1 MLDSARCAHGKK
13 PQWGTHMTLKIRLI
27 IALGMLTTIIVS
39 LMGAS
44 YLMLSTSRGYTD
56 MLVSD
61 HLRPVTNLKS
71 VADAY
76 AVAIVDNVHK
86 ARAGTVTWDEAVKVL
101 ADAEQLIEQSWSQ
114 ELAREKPAEDM
125 AVEAEVV
132 ATINAAAD
140 EMDALRAILAARDQ
154 KALEDFAV
162 NRLYPAIDPISTAIS
177 NAIALLQQNAIDDLV
192 ELSSFEE
199 HVSIGLLLAGAMA
212 LAALG
217 YGTYVIIRSVAD
229 RLTTLEVAVSG
240 VARGE
245 LDSAVPFVDRK
256 DEIGL
261 IAKATEIL
269 RKNSLELKSLTSR
282 EVAERADRD
291 AQRQLMMSDLQS
303 SFGSV
308 VGAAGNGDLSQRV
321 PANFADRELNQLAH
335 DVNQLLDTVESG
347 IVATAAVL
355 AALANADLGPRVTG
369 EFNGAFAQLRDDTN
383 AVADKMTQIIG
394 ELSDTSRSLRT
405 ATGEILS
412 GANDLSERTTRQAAT
427 IEETSAAM
435 EQLARTVSDNA
446 RDADGASRQAE
457 TAAETAGQ
465 SGDAMRRAT
474 DAMNRITSS
483 SAEIAKV
490 IGMIDD
496 IAFQTNLL
504 ALNASVEAARAG
516 DAGKGFAVVAHE
528 VRRLAQS
535 AAESSSEVK
544 SLIARS
550 EQEVGVGAKLVQSA
564 AESLAAVLGTVR
576 ENATAMRGIASASRE
591 QSGAINEITVAVRQL
606 DEMTQHN
613 AALVEETNAAIEQT
627 ETQAVALDSL
637 ISVFKVNTA
646 NTTDQRVIGADRRRG
661 GTSSKLWAA

>member
-1 MLDSARCAHGKK
+1 
-13 PQWGTHMTLKIRLI
+13 MTLKIRLI
-27 IALGMLTTIIVS
+27 VALGLLTAIIVG
-39 LMGAS
+39 LMGS
-44 YLMLSTSRGYTD
+44 GYLMLSTSRGYTD

-61 HLRPVTNLKS
+61 HLRPVTNLKT

-86 ARAGTVTWDEAVKVL
+86 ARAGTVGWDEAIRVFD
-101 ADAEQLIEQSWSQ
+101 DAEQLIEESWSH

-125 AVEAEVV
+125 VAQSDVV

-140 EMDALRAILAARDQ
+140 DMKALRAILVARDQ
-154 KALEDFAV
+154 NALEDFAI

-177 NAIALLQQNAIDDLV
+177 NAIALLQRNAIDDLI
-192 ELSSFEE
+192 ELGGFEDLL
-199 HVSIGLLLAGAMA
+199 STGMLLAGAVA
-212 LAALG
+212 VAALG

-229 RLTTLEVAVSG
+229 RLTTLESAVSS

-245 LDSAVPFVDRK
+245 LDIAVPFVDRK
-256 DEIGL
+256 DEIGS

-269 RKNSLELKSLTSR
+269 RKNSLELKNLTSR
-282 EVAERADRD
+282 EGAEHADRE
-291 AQRQLMMSDLQS
+291 AQRRLMMSDLQS

-308 VGAAGNGDLSQRV
+308 VSAAGNGDLSQRV
-321 PANFADRELNQLAH
+321 PANFADRELNHLAH
-335 DVNQLLDTVESG
+335 DVNQLLDTVENG

-355 AALANADLGPRVTG
+355 AALATADLGPRVTG
-369 EFNGAFAQLRDDTN
+369 EFKGAFARLRDDTN
-383 AVADKMTQIIG
+383 AVADKMTEIIG
-394 ELSDTSRSLRT
+394 ELSDTSHSLRT
-405 ATGEILS
+405 ATGEILA

-564 AESLAAVLGTVR
+564 AESLAAVLDTVR
-576 ENATAMRGIASASRE
+576 GNAAAMRGIASASRQ

-637 ISVFKVNTA
+637 ISVFKVDTA
-646 NTTDQRVIGADRRRG
+646 DRVGQRLIGADRRRAG
-661 GTSSKLWAA
+661 ASSTLRAA